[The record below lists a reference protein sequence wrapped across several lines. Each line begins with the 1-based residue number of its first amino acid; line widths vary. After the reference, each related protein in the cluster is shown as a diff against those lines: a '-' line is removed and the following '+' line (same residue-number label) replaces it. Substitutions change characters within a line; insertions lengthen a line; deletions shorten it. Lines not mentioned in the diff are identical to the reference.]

1 MSVMNPLIYFAY
13 GSNLKKEQMSERY
26 IVIYKTY
33 KGFIKNYKLEFNKKS
48 IDGSSKA
55 NITKSDGEIVWGIC
69 YQLDADGFENLKK
82 YEKGYEELEVTVYD
96 ENQEGLFTAK
106 TFISNKICDKLPTKE
121 YLDKIITGARQ
132 HELPE
137 DYIHNLETQAI
148 VNLTL

>member
-1 MSVMNPLIYFAY
+1 MSTTNNLIYFAY
-13 GSNLKKEQMSERY
+13 GSNLKKEQMNERDV
-26 IVIYKTY
+26 VIYKTY

-69 YQLDADGFENLKK
+69 YVLDADGFENLSKH
-82 YEKGYEELEVTVYD
+82 EKGYEELEVIVYD
-96 ENQEGLFTAK
+96 ENQEILFTAK

-121 YLDKIITGARQ
+121 YLNIIIDGAKQ

-137 DYIHNLETQAI
+137 DYVHKLEIQKFI
-148 VNLTL
+148 L